1 MGSLRTP
8 RQKAAVEKMLKDKK
22 GTLFP
27 GDVEKVLEEEGDYDL
42 YEDSGK
48 PLSST
53 SSKGSRMSAAEA
65 AGREVGTKEY
75 NRIKRVQDAASQPI
89 RALRK
94 ATDYIGEKYGDLRD
108 STRSAL
114 SGDPEGAEFRR
125 GQRAIRERML
135 GYKKGGKVKAKG
147 GAVKSSASK
156 RADGCAVRG
165 KTKGR
170 MV

>member
-1 MGSLRTP
+1 MGSFRTP
-8 RQKAAVEKMLKDKK
+8 RQKAAVEKMLKNKK
-22 GTLFP
+22 GTLYP
-27 GDVEKVLEEEGDYDL
+27 GDVEDVLEKEGDYDL

-48 PLSST
+48 PFSDI
-53 SSKGSRMSAAEA
+53 SRSGRRMTAAEA

-75 NRIKRVQDAASQPI
+75 KRIKRVQDAASQPV

-94 ATDYIGEKYGDLRD
+94 VADYVGEKYGDVRD
-108 STRSAL
+108 SVRSAL
-114 SGDPEGAEFRR
+114 SGDPESAEFRR
-125 GQRAIRERML
+125 GQQAIREGML